1 MFEDFKRETCAIRIS
16 ACYDKSGSSDLK
28 MCCLLFC
35 GVVIELW
42 LFSVGIFCC
51 DSGAIFEGGGWD
63 QRVMGKG
70 AGTV

>member
-1 MFEDFKRETCAIRIS
+1 
-16 ACYDKSGSSDLK
+16 

-51 DSGAIFEGGGWD
+51 DSGAILEGGGWE

-70 AGTV
+70 CGNCVTRRFLKDSLIQFSIID